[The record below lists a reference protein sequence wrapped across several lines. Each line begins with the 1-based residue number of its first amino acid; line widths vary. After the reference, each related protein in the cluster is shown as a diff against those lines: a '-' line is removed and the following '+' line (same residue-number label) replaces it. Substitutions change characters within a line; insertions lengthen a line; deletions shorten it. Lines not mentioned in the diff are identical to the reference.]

1 MRSIRPVVV
10 VILTA
15 TALLLTTLAFA
26 SPPDPTWVGGF
37 WDAGDFD
44 DVVIAATSVVAIP
57 TLHRVDESPTRTVI
71 GRLLDAPTPIE
82 IHDVPRLH
90 PPRSPPAPFDSLT
103 A

>member
-15 TALLLTTLAFA
+15 TAILLTTLAFA

-37 WDAGDFD
+37 WDVGDFD
-44 DVVIAATSVVAIP
+44 DVVIAAMSVMAIP

-71 GRLLDAPTPIE
+71 GRLLDAPTARS
-82 IHDVPRLH
+82 VRLAD
-90 PPRSPPAPFDSLT
+90 RIVA
-103 A
+103 